1 MRELFKGLLPV
12 LHNVTSVHRVLEFVR
27 LCTSFNCNNII
38 ITRPTGAAAQQGVPE
53 AFKIALKEGANIMIL
68 GELKD
73 VQEIAKIEKLYLL
86 TAEEEGETL
95 DKAIEEAAELLRE
108 GKKIGVAVQG
118 QDLPFLPREKQ
129 LGTCVKVLEK
139 KAPATSLCTIFLW
152 ELSKKLT

>member
-12 LHNVTSVHRVLEFVR
+12 LHNVASVHRVLEFVR
-27 LCTSFNCNNII
+27 LCTSFNCNSII
-38 ITRPTGAAAQQGVPE
+38 ITRPTGAAAQQGIPE
-53 AFKIALKEGANIMIL
+53 AFKIALKEGTSIVVL

-73 VQEIAKIEKLYLL
+73 VLDVVKIEKLYLL
-86 TAEEEGETL
+86 TAEEEGEPL
-95 DKAIEEAAELLRE
+95 ENIIEEAADLLKS
-108 GKKIGVAVQG
+108 GNKIGVAVQG

-139 KAPATSLCTIFLW
+139 RTPATSLCTIFLW